1 MSSMTDAVDEHSI
14 EIWKQSKSMEEAE
27 LLRKT
32 LLCLMSVTDR
42 KTPHATLYVQ
52 TPYPSIPNIVS
63 RIFPDHN
70 LFLKLPF
77 TKQYQVS
84 RP

>member
-1 MSSMTDAVDEHSI
+1 MTDAVDEHSI
-14 EIWKQSKSMEEAE
+14 NMWKQSESIKEAE
-27 LLRKT
+27 MLRKS

-52 TPYPSIPNIVS
+52 TPYPSIPKIVS

-70 LFLKLPF
+70 PFLTLLF
-77 TKQYQVS
+77 TKQHQVS